1 MRLPGPVY
9 IYIGLYKINS
19 FYNCKRAFESISAN
33 LKQNMKL
40 ESYVIF
46 FLNKKRRNLTD
57 ILDLNPF
64 LLKTR
69 RTFVHIYKVV
79 QIYSDFFLGV
89 FIGRFSACTTLVR
102 IARISLLE
110 REVIL
115 PQQDIGYM
123 YLVIKG
129 IIRCLLKQ
137 TNNIFCHW
145 LYAISYY

>member
-79 QIYSDFFLGV
+79 QIYSDFFSGGFYWTFQCLHDISQDCQNLPLGEGGDFALARHRLHV
-89 FIGRFSACTTLVR
+89 FSNKRDNKMSFETNKQY
-102 IARISLLE
+102 LL
-110 REVIL
+110 
-115 PQQDIGYM
+115 
-123 YLVIKG
+123 
-129 IIRCLLKQ
+129 
-137 TNNIFCHW
+137 
-145 LYAISYY
+145 